1 MCLCVCS
8 ESKSTGTSSS
18 SLCFLF
24 EWWRLCVC
32 VSVRQRSTCVSAVEG
47 DAAGCDGSFALVL
60 VRTGE
65 LEAVVLWDSQGMAN
79 SAVSLETS
87 D

>member
-1 MCLCVCS
+1 M
-8 ESKSTGTSSS
+8 
-18 SLCFLF
+18 
-24 EWWRLCVC
+24 CVC
-32 VSVRQRSTCVSAVEG
+32 VVEG
-47 DAAGCDGSFALVL
+47 DAAGFDGSFTLVL

-79 SAVSLETS
+79 SMVSLETS

>member
-1 MCLCVCS
+1 M
-8 ESKSTGTSSS
+8 
-18 SLCFLF
+18 
-24 EWWRLCVC
+24 CVC
-32 VSVRQRSTCVSAVEG
+32 VCAVRVKAQGLLLLLSVFCSSGGGCVCVCVRQRSTCVSAVEG

-87 D
+87 N

>member
-32 VSVRQRSTCVSAVEG
+32 VRQRSTCVSAVEG

>member
-1 MCLCVCS
+1 M
-8 ESKSTGTSSS
+8 
-18 SLCFLF
+18 
-24 EWWRLCVC
+24 CVC
-32 VSVRQRSTCVSAVEG
+32 VCAVRVEAQGLLLLLSVFCSSGGGCVCVCVRQRSTCVSAVEG

>member
-1 MCLCVCS
+1 M
-8 ESKSTGTSSS
+8 
-18 SLCFLF
+18 
-24 EWWRLCVC
+24 CVC
-32 VSVRQRSTCVSAVEG
+32 VCAVRVKAQGLLLLLSAFCSSGGGCVCVCVRQRSTCVSAVEG

>member
-1 MCLCVCS
+1 MC
-8 ESKSTGTSSS
+8 
-18 SLCFLF
+18 
-24 EWWRLCVC
+24 
-32 VSVRQRSTCVSAVEG
+32 VRERSTCVSAVEG

>member
-1 MCLCVCS
+1 M
-8 ESKSTGTSSS
+8 
-18 SLCFLF
+18 
-24 EWWRLCVC
+24 CVC
-32 VSVRQRSTCVSAVEG
+32 VCAVRVKAQGLLLLLSVFCSSGGGCVCVCVRQRSTCVSAVEG

>member
-1 MCLCVCS
+1 M
-8 ESKSTGTSSS
+8 
-18 SLCFLF
+18 
-24 EWWRLCVC
+24 CVC
-32 VSVRQRSTCVSAVEG
+32 VCEKRENWDTCVAVVEG
-47 DAAGCDGSFALVL
+47 DSAGCDGSFALKL

-79 SAVSLETS
+79 STVSLETS

>member
-1 MCLCVCS
+1 M
-8 ESKSTGTSSS
+8 
-18 SLCFLF
+18 
-24 EWWRLCVC
+24 
-32 VSVRQRSTCVSAVEG
+32 SAVEG

-60 VRTGE
+60 VWTGE

>member
-1 MCLCVCS
+1 MCAHLCS
-8 ESKSTGTSSS
+8 ESKSTATTSS
-18 SLCFLF
+18 LF
-24 EWWRLCVC
+24 CGVSVGGSVCVC
-32 VSVRQRSTCVSAVEG
+32 EETEKYMCVCIVEG

-65 LEAVVLWDSQGMAN
+65 LEPVVLWDSRGMAN
-79 SAVSLETS
+79 STVSLETS

>member
-1 MCLCVCS
+1 M
-8 ESKSTGTSSS
+8 
-18 SLCFLF
+18 
-24 EWWRLCVC
+24 CVC
-32 VSVRQRSTCVSAVEG
+32 VCAVRVKAQGLLLLLSVFCSSGGGCVCVCVRQRSTCVSAVEG

-60 VRTGE
+60 VWTGE

>member
-1 MCLCVCS
+1 M
-8 ESKSTGTSSS
+8 
-18 SLCFLF
+18 
-24 EWWRLCVC
+24 CVC
-32 VSVRQRSTCVSAVEG
+32 VCAVRVKAQGLLLLLSVFCSSGGGCVCVRQRSTCVSAVEG

>member
-1 MCLCVCS
+1 MCVY
-8 ESKSTGTSSS
+8 
-18 SLCFLF
+18 
-24 EWWRLCVC
+24 V
-32 VSVRQRSTCVSAVEG
+32 VEQ

-65 LEAVVLWDSQGMAN
+65 LETVVLWESRGMAN
-79 SAVSLETS
+79 STVSLETS